1 MWLLGG
7 IGHLRFCLDVKDMD
21 NQLLKNKY
29 VIDFSTIKEEICSP
43 YPILL
48 PVDDGTKLTLK

>member
-1 MWLLGG
+1 MT
-7 IGHLRFCLDVKDMD
+7 VEEV
-21 NQLLKNKY
+21 LKNKY
-29 VIDFSTIKEEICSP
+29 VIDFRTIKEEICSP